1 MEQILVKRS
10 DNSEYLL
17 EDKNK
22 GSFITSIIQSTELRS
37 NDVINVEIISREF
50 INFTIGDSFHYL
62 GQKYTL
68 NQIPRYFKNSSN
80 DFQFSMTFEGA
91 MFDLRR
97 ASYDVN
103 IDTTGSAIYGETLT
117 ADLELFATILIE
129 NINRVFPGK
138 WVLGEIPTET
148 ETKTITF
155 SEEENCLA
163 ALQMLCDEYDTDF
176 IIKTDN
182 NGVNIL
188 NFKQVGNEIPLEFKV
203 GFQKGLY
210 TLTRE
215 KVDASDIVTRL
226 KVYGS
231 DKNLGTDYRANRLV
245 LKDKN
250 KSNSFIENAQ
260 AVAKYGIYESTK
272 IFDDIYPRRKGKVT
286 SINSESP
293 YKFSDISMDFDLKER
308 DENGT
313 KYLLNG
319 VNAKIH
325 FNTGDL
331 AGYELEIHDYNHET
345 KEFHIVKFADE
356 NGYEFPSKDS
366 DAFRIGIGDEYV
378 ILDIQMPQVYIDN
391 AEAELFEKGTEHLSD
406 KLEPNIQYLLDV
418 DTLHLQRILNN
429 TVTKFFSIGDFIKVV
444 DEDFDIN
451 RYIRIKSI
459 ERDLRNPF
467 DYKLTL
473 SDSKVT
479 NFLSGTIPGE
489 INTIKNIIKIN
500 NLNNPAKARRNW
512 KDAQEV
518 LNMVFDV
525 EGDYY
530 TDKIKPNSIETTH
543 LQVGAKSMQFNL
555 IDSFF
560 EPNFEGNP
568 NKIRWSTCKLV
579 HFTISDN
586 IVEWQIQGGQK
597 DLEANKPYYLYAKCN
612 KSNNI
617 GVIEITETQ
626 YVVDQ
631 GSSYYFLIG
640 IVNTYSED
648 VKAREISLMYGFTT
662 VSGRFIKTGRIESN
676 DGSTY
681 FDLDSGEFKGK
692 FTFTNGKSVEEAI
705 TNQEIYI
712 EYSQNGIDWHSTFL
726 YDDVFMRQKKGDGA
740 WSNTIRIVGIQGI
753 KGDKGEDG
761 QTQYVHIRYSANS
774 DGSSMTTTP
783 QANTA
788 YIGIVTTTNSEA
800 PTSNTSYTWAKFK
813 GEDGVPGI
821 PGADGKDGI
830 QLYTWVKYAT
840 DANGSNM
847 SDFPDGKTHIG
858 LAYNKTTSI
867 ESNTASDYT
876 WALIKGEQGNQGVP
890 GVKGADGQQFYTWIK
905 YATTPTS
912 GMSDDPTGKLY
923 MGIAYNKTIQTESS
937 NYADYSW
944 SLIKGEQ
951 GTQGVPGIPGAD
963 GSSLFTWVKYA
974 DTPTSGMSDYPDDKL
989 YIGLAYNKVTA
1000 TESDDYSD
1008 YSWSLMPQN
1017 IEIGGRNLLRDTG
1030 NKIDVSTPTN
1040 NYFLLTYALSSPLEI
1055 GKTYTISF
1063 KVKTF
1068 AGKTGQI
1075 WFRTNKDL
1083 PGSYDK
1089 TINFNTE
1096 NIEQVKTHTE
1106 VFTASQNDANIVF
1119 YNFGY
1124 SSSSAQWLNNAFI
1137 LYDLKLEKG
1146 NKATDWTPAPE
1157 DVEAN
1162 ILKSKTD
1169 SINASKAYSDAQD
1182 ELKRIQTEA
1191 YADGKVTAAEQRA
1204 IDDATAK
1211 AEATKV
1217 YAAAQDNLLR
1227 TQLEAYADG
1236 QITAEEQQRIQQ
1248 MQDNLAAAKAY
1259 ADAQANLAKI
1269 ASNAY
1274 ADGIVDEE
1282 EARAIADAT
1291 AKMEA
1296 AKQHAQGLVN
1306 NIQIGGRNLILNSQS
1321 VISSGNDHQ
1330 NSNNSVKGEVQV
1342 HNTNNNWNSYAFF
1355 NQSTGFNLG
1364 DEVTFSID
1372 LKVSYDAEVL
1382 LNYMPHYPNNIA
1394 LGTFNLKANQWTRKS
1409 ITLKIL
1415 NNDGNAFLFGLGGNN
1430 TPNLI
1435 INYKNPKV
1443 EFGNKATDWTPAP
1456 EDVESSI
1463 EQAKQLAEQAN
1474 QKVIDISND
1483 NILSASEKQ
1492 QISNEWNRIK
1502 SEYTSNYSLGIS
1514 NGVSTTNLTNAYN
1527 DLFNYITP
1535 LLVDISV
1542 DSPIVGDVFRA
1553 KFKAYYDQNIALLV
1567 AINDKIK
1574 QGINN
1579 NANNINNLN
1588 SSIARINQITSFLN
1602 TTVNGNVIGTGV
1614 LMVGSES
1621 QSNAGI
1627 SGLNEAG
1634 SKSVRLWAGGTAQNR
1649 DKAAWNTL
1657 DDGTMQFFH
1666 PNGNIAFRFGLSNG
1680 KFIMD
1685 GYHEQ
1690 GMKLWELSPN
1700 RGLVNVAYIPE
1711 SWTNTPMININ
1722 QSSSTLD
1729 VASAKTAVV
1738 NRMSIVV
1745 VSNFRR
1751 YIASSNYTSFEYQNG
1766 THPDNAQYANLIG
1779 YKTVNNSRTSNIPN
1793 GWYGLQVGEIDM
1805 DQEPSNGEIPPIKT
1819 IVYFLYY
1826 IENGKVTKNQSIQF
1840 TDRDIAN
1847 K

>member
-1 MEQILVKRS
+1 MEQILVKRAN
-10 DNSEYLL
+10 NSEYLL

-37 NDVINVEIISREF
+37 NDVINVELTSREF
-50 INFTIGDSFHYL
+50 INFTIGDYFHYL

-138 WVLGEIPTET
+138 WVLGEIPAET

-250 KSNSFIENAQ
+250 KPNSYIENTQ
-260 AVAKYGIYESTK
+260 AIAKYGIYESTK

-286 SINSESP
+286 SINSSSP
-293 YKFSDISMDFDLKER
+293 YKFSDSSMDFDLKEK

-345 KEFHIVKFADE
+345 NEFHIIKFADE
-356 NGYEFPSKDS
+356 NSYEFPSKDN

-391 AEAELFEKGTEHLSD
+391 AEAELFEKSNEYLSD

-418 DTLHLQRILNN
+418 DTLHLQRILND
-429 TVTKFFSIGDFIKVV
+429 TVTQFFSIGDFIKVV

-459 ERDLRNPF
+459 ERDLKNPF

-489 INTIKNIIKIN
+489 INNINKIIKIN

-530 TDKIKPNSIETTH
+530 TEKIKPNSIETTH

-560 EPNFEGNP
+560 EPNFESNP

-579 HFTISDN
+579 HFAISDN

-626 YVVDQ
+626 YTVDQ
-631 GSSYYFLIG
+631 GSFYYFLIG
-640 IVNTYSED
+640 IINTYSED
-648 VKAREISLMYGFTT
+648 IKAREISLMYGFTT
-662 VSGRFIKTGRIESN
+662 VSGRFIKTGRISSN

-681 FDLDSGEFKGK
+681 FDLDTGEISGKI
-692 FTFTNGKSVEEAI
+692 TFTSDSPAF
-705 TNQEIYI
+705 NQVKD
-712 EYSQNGIDWHSTFL
+712 S
-726 YDDVFMRQKKGDGA
+726 
-740 WSNTIRIVGIQGI
+740 IQ
-753 KGDKGEDG
+753 
-761 QTQYVHIRYSANS
+761 
-774 DGSSMTTTP
+774 
-783 QANTA
+783 
-788 YIGIVTTTNSEA
+788 
-800 PTSNTSYTWAKFK
+800 
-813 GEDGVPGI
+813 
-821 PGADGKDGI
+821 
-830 QLYTWVKYAT
+830 
-840 DANGSNM
+840 
-847 SDFPDGKTHIG
+847 
-858 LAYNKTTSI
+858 
-867 ESNTASDYT
+867 
-876 WALIKGEQGNQGVP
+876 
-890 GVKGADGQQFYTWIK
+890 
-905 YATTPTS
+905 
-912 GMSDDPTGKLY
+912 
-923 MGIAYNKTIQTESS
+923 
-937 NYADYSW
+937 
-944 SLIKGEQ
+944 
-951 GTQGVPGIPGAD
+951 
-963 GSSLFTWVKYA
+963 
-974 DTPTSGMSDYPDDKL
+974 
-989 YIGLAYNKVTA
+989 
-1000 TESDDYSD
+1000 
-1008 YSWSLMPQN
+1008 
-1017 IEIGGRNLLRDTG
+1017 IGGRNLILNSKEEWRLFVGGGYGMAVLGQTD
-1030 NKIDVSTPTN
+1030 
-1040 NYFLLTYALSSPLEI
+1040 A
-1055 GKTYTISF
+1055 
-1063 KVKTF
+1063 KVGET
-1068 AGKTGQI
+1068 
-1075 WFRTNKDL
+1075 
-1083 PGSYDK
+1083 
-1089 TINFNTE
+1089 
-1096 NIEQVKTHTE
+1096 
-1106 VFTASQNDANIVF
+1106 FTASVFVRNSTSPNGINLEAHEMDATGQRLKSYASHVVNDKVELTTTIQHPATKYVSINLCF
-1119 YNFGY
+1119 NGHY
-1124 SSSSAQWLNNAFI
+1124 SQPYQYEYSKE
-1137 LYDLKLEKG
+1137 KLERG
-1146 NKATDWTPAPE
+1146 NKATDWTPALE

-1162 ILKSKTD
+1162 ILQSKQD

-1182 ELKRIQTEA
+1182 ELKRIQAEA

-1211 AEATKV
+1211 AEAAKV

-1236 QITAEEQQRIQQ
+1236 QITAEEQARIQQ

-1269 ASNAY
+1269 AANAY
-1274 ADGIVDEE
+1274 ADGVVDEE

-1296 AKQHAQGLVN
+1296 AKQHAQSLVN
-1306 NIQIGGRNLILNSQS
+1306 NIQIGGRNLYKGTEKF
-1321 VISSGNDHQ
+1321 SGNDWVNLIFWTRETETYNGFSIISRNGDWLGVYQ
-1330 NSNNSVKGEVQV
+1330 PINVKVGDIYTFSAYIKKDAPTVDC
-1342 HNTNNNWNSYAFF
+1342 YLFA
-1355 NQSTGFNLG
+1355 GG
-1364 DEVTFSID
+1364 DEGQGQAETSSLVLNTEVNKWEKITSVIKITQEGVIKIRLEKSGVGSMYCCG
-1372 LKVSYDAEVL
+1372 LKLE
-1382 LNYMPHYPNNIA
+1382 
-1394 LGTFNLKANQWTRKS
+1394 K
-1409 ITLKIL
+1409 
-1415 NNDGNAFLFGLGGNN
+1415 
-1430 TPNLI
+1430 
-1435 INYKNPKV
+1435 
-1443 EFGNKATDWTPAP
+1443 GNKATDWTPAP
-1456 EDVESSI
+1456 EDVEASI
-1463 EQAKQLAEQAN
+1463 LQAKQLAEQAN
-1474 QKVIDISND
+1474 QKVANISND

-1502 SEYTSNYSLGIS
+1502 SEYTSNYSLAINNGIS
-1514 NGVSTTNLTNAYN
+1514 TTDYTNYYN
-1527 DLFNYITP
+1527 DLYNYITP

-1542 DSPIVGDVFRA
+1542 DSPIVGDVFRT
-1553 KFKAYYDQNIALLV
+1553 KFKAYYDQNIALIV
-1567 AINDKIK
+1567 AINDKLRS
-1574 QGINN
+1574 GINTN
-1579 NANNINNLN
+1579 TGAIN
-1588 SSIARINQITSFLN
+1588 RINQITSFLD
-1602 TTVNGNVIGTGV
+1602 TTINGNVIGTGV
-1614 LMVGSES
+1614 LMVGSAT

-1627 SGLNEAG
+1627 SGLNESG
-1634 SKSVRLWAGGTAQNR
+1634 SESVRFWAGGTAQNR
-1649 DKAAWNTL
+1649 DKANWVMH
-1657 DDGTMQFFH
+1657 DDGVERTFH
-1666 PNGNIAFRFGLSNG
+1666 PNGNLATVRGIING
-1680 KFIMD
+1680 VFTHNYYHQD
-1685 GYHEQ
+1685 GYLLF
-1690 GMKLWELSPN
+1690 KLDPN
-1700 RGLVNVAYIPE
+1700 RGLVNVAYTQE
-1711 SWTNTPMININ
+1711 SWSQRKFARILNSNIN
-1722 QSSSTLD
+1722 
-1729 VASAKTAVV
+1729 ASDYEIQILVEPLITMQGEFYTIEQNKLT
-1738 NRMSIVV
+1738 
-1745 VSNFRR
+1745 
-1751 YIASSNYTSFEYQNG
+1751 YICYEYHNG
-1766 THPDNAQYANLIG
+1766 TLPANADLQQYNG
-1779 YKTVNNSRTSNIPN
+1779 YKTNNTEKIGNNIPN
-1793 GWYGLQVGEIDM
+1793 GWYIMNYGPLMIDM
-1805 DQEPSNGEIPPIKT
+1805 VTSKPVVRLT
-1819 IVYFLYY
+1819 FV
-1826 IENGKVTKNQSIQF
+1826 ENGIEKQ
-1840 TDRDIAN
+1840 N
-1847 K
+1847 KTLVMTNF